1 MPTSPDPEARTSRV
15 IQRPQSILI
24 SRVGGVETPPSPVSP
39 EEPPPS
45 LNHPS
50 HNDIMRRQQ
59 QRLDALRHAAPP
71 IPRTYSDTSSMGSM
85 DAQASTT
92 SGTTVAD
99 DIEIPPQSRGLL
111 SFVESRAQITDI
123 ENQLDRL
130 HARMMMGTRN
140 RDLPRDYRASGVR
153 QATPRSYARLQ
164 HQVVP
169 HRPSR
174 RETFSALDE
183 ADRTWSSVASVT
195 SATTDN
201 SLEVHVSRT
210 PDLVPSRAVTDH
222 SSQQSEADA
231 TTPSDAAAPPSE
243 DANSTTTTSS
253 PTNQP
258 LWSLANSVQD
268 IETELAHLSE
278 GTARRSAEL
287 ASLSQQLEHQTR
299 QYAADVGTRNHDILD
314 RANEGLRRLRE
325 LRERRERHEL
335 AADPQEQ
342 VRRVWGN
349 VDDEDYMSPV
359 SAL

>member
-1 MPTSPDPEARTSRV
+1 
-15 IQRPQSILI
+15 
-24 SRVGGVETPPSPVSP
+24 
-39 EEPPPS
+39 
-45 LNHPS
+45 
-50 HNDIMRRQQ
+50 
-59 QRLDALRHAAPP
+59 
-71 IPRTYSDTSSMGSM
+71 M

-92 SGTTVAD
+92 SGTVAD
-99 DIEIPPQSRGLL
+99 DIEIPPHSRGLL

-140 RDLPRDYRASGVR
+140 RDMPRDYRASGVR
-153 QATPRSYARLQ
+153 QATPRSYTRLQ
-164 HQVVP
+164 HQAVP

-210 PDLVPSRAVTDH
+210 PDLVPSRAVTGY
-222 SSQQSEADA
+222 SSQSEVSPSEAAPSEAPQSE
-231 TTPSDAAAPPSE
+231 TS
-243 DANSTTTTSS
+243 TTTSS

-299 QYAADVGTRNHDILD
+299 QYAADVGNRDPDILG

-325 LRERRERHEL
+325 LRERREL
-335 AADPQEQ
+335 GDPQEQ
-342 VRRVWGN
+342 IRRVWGN
-349 VDDEDYMSPV
+349 VDDDDYVSPV